1 MGGTK
6 VTGWTEKI
14 MEDIRQNKGWGGHLK
29 HRGWKTVQLKASDG
43 RHTMQ
48 AFILR
53 LGWWPFSM
61 MKIQRSNYDP
71 DFKELRRLKRRYWV
85 ANSIIEP
92 QRVQNPEAFRQA
104 GYHLTRFPYLA
115 MSSYINDLTK
125 SEGELWGGLSDNAKR
140 LINKNAKAII
150 EVVEPKKFCEL
161 WKKSSKIWIMKADE
175 VENLIKSF
183 RGKVRLAV
191 SRVGDE
197 YHSGLMI
204 VYSKDT
210 ANYYMT
216 WTSEAGRKS
225 GAHYKLVWDEML
237 RAKKMG
243 VKYWD
248 FEGVF
253 DPRWPQ
259 KRWKGFTEFKR
270 RFGGRLIQFP
280 GGFFRWL

>member
-1 MGGTK
+1 
-6 VTGWTEKI
+6 
-14 MEDIRQNKGWGGHLK
+14 MEDIRQNIGWSGHLK
-29 HRGWKTVQLKASDG
+29 HRGWKTVKIKSSDG
-43 RHTMQ
+43 RHTIQ

-61 MKIQRSNYDP
+61 MKIQRAIYDP
-71 DFKELRRLKRRYWV
+71 DFNELKRIKRKYWV
-85 ANSIIEP
+85 VNSIIEP
-92 QRVQNPEAFRQA
+92 QRVQNPEAFRRA

-125 SEGELWGGLSDNAKR
+125 SESEIWSGLSENSRR
-140 LINKNAKAII
+140 LINKNK
-150 EVVEPKKFCEL
+150 EVVVEEANPKEFCKL
-161 WKKSSKIWIMKADE
+161 WKKSSKIWIMQPAE

-183 RGKVRLAV
+183 KGKVRLTM
-191 SRVGDE
+191 SRVGNE
-197 YHSGLMI
+197 YHSGLMV

-216 WTSEAGRKS
+216 WTSELGRLS
-225 GAHYKLVWDEML
+225 GAHYKLVWEEML
-237 RAKKMG
+237 EAKRRGMKNF
-243 VKYWD
+243 D

-259 KRWKGFTEFKR
+259 KKWKGFTEFKR
-270 RFGGRLIQFP
+270 RFGGKLVQFP